1 MLIKF
6 TKSYNLLKATA
17 FMLAAVKNMYVGPAI
32 HDASAKFCLQHNLLV
47 YSCMSDLIFMTYIV
61 YIILYK
67 YNGIQQDVD
76 KAMHTASQI
85 FRVAH
90 LRTFHKRIISI

>member
-17 FMLAAVKNMYVGPAI
+17 FMLAAVNNMYVGPAI

-47 YSCMSDLIFMTYIV
+47 YENRSLAAEANSVFSCKSHVRDHLV
-61 YIILYK
+61 AVAGEADRRCDGQK
-67 YNGIQQDVD
+67 PE
-76 KAMHTASQI
+76 A
-85 FRVAH
+85 RVC
-90 LRTFHKRIISI
+90 